1 VITTWLRRPLVSAA
15 LALFALAALS
25 AVLAYLFRDNL
36 SRYTMKPSREFDAAN
51 APAAPDYRADTAWA
65 RLPSGPQKAAD
76 VFFVY
81 PIVYFGGNR
90 WNARI
95 DDPED
100 IQRLETEVLPL
111 YAGPFADTA
120 NLFVPRYRQANAY
133 AFMTSAPSAV
143 SARKL
148 AYDDVAAAFT
158 EFLDRR
164 NGGRPFAIVGHGQGA
179 LHAVRLLHEFVARD
193 EAVRARF
200 VTAYL
205 SEIAVP
211 SDLFQS
217 YLSPLAPCAE
227 GFQLGCVNVWH
238 STTQGARSDLPQ
250 TNAPVWNEAGGF
262 ESTRGRPLACVNPL
276 TWTLDGRAADETM
289 NQGSARLTSGSKRD
303 VSITPGVTG
312 ADCWNGL
319 LWVGAQPAPLYGFAG
334 PRYRDLFPA
343 TENLF
348 FENVRQNFVLR
359 LEALRQATA
368 PPSADGTAQQS
379 PE

>member
-1 VITTWLRRPLVSAA
+1 LVSAA

-51 APAAPDYRADTAWA
+51 APAAPDYDNDAAWA
-65 RLPSGPQKAAD
+65 RLPSGPQKGAD

-100 IQRLETEVLPL
+100 IERLETEVLPL

-133 AFMTSAPSAV
+133 AFMTGAPSAV
-143 SARKL
+143 NARKL
-148 AYDDVAAAFT
+148 AYDDVAAAFKT
-158 EFLDRR
+158 FLERR
-164 NGGRPFAIVGHGQGA
+164 NGDRPFAIAATGQGA
-179 LHAVRLLHEFVARD
+179 LHAIRLLREFVAKD
-193 EAVRARF
+193 DKVRARF
-200 VTAYL
+200 ITAYL
-205 SEIAVP
+205 SEVAAP
-211 SDLFQS
+211 ADLFQD
-217 YLSPLAPCAE
+217 YLAPLPLCAE

-238 STTQGARSDLPQ
+238 TSAQGARSDLPQ
-250 TNAPVWNEAGGF
+250 NIAPVWTETGDF

-289 NQGSARLTSGSKRD
+289 NQGAARLSGGSKHG
-303 VSITPGVTG
+303 VAVTPGVTG

-319 LWVGAQPAPLYGFAG
+319 LFVNAQPAPLYGFAG

-348 FENVRQNFVLR
+348 YENIRQNFVLR
-359 LEALRQATA
+359 LEALRQASA
-368 PPSADGTAQQS
+368 PPAIDGQD
-379 PE
+379 PEP

>member
-1 VITTWLRRPLVSAA
+1 MITTWLKRPLVLAA
-15 LALFALAALS
+15 LALFTLAALS
-25 AVLAYLFRDNL
+25 ATLAFLFRDNL
-36 SRYTMKPSREFDAAN
+36 SRYTMKPSREFDAAA
-51 APAAPDYRADTAWA
+51 APAAPDFRDDAAWA
-65 RLPSGPQKAAD
+65 RLPSGPAKAAD

-100 IQRLETEVLPL
+100 RERLETEILPL
-111 YAGPFADTA
+111 YAGPFADTG

-133 AFMTSAPSAV
+133 AFMTSAASAQN
-143 SARKL
+143 ARQL
-148 AYDDVAAAFT
+148 AYGDVASAFKDFI
-158 EFLDRR
+158 ENR
-164 NGGRPFAIVGHGQGA
+164 NGGRPFAIVAHGQGA
-179 LHAVRLLHEFVARD
+179 LHAVRLLREFVAKD
-193 EAVRARF
+193 EGLRARF

-211 SDLFQS
+211 SDLFQG
-217 YLSPLAPCAE
+217 YLAPLKACE
-227 GFQLGCVNVWH
+227 DGYQLGCVNAWH
-238 STTQGARSDLPQ
+238 TTAQGARSDLPR
-250 TNAPVWNEAGGF
+250 TSAPVWNEKAGF
-262 ESTRGRPLACVNPL
+262 DSTRGRPLACINPL

-289 NQGSARLTSGSKRD
+289 NQGAARLSAGTKLG
-303 VSITPGVTG
+303 VAVTPGGTG

-319 LWVGAQPAPLYGFAG
+319 LWVQEQPAPLYSFAG

-348 FENVRQNFVLR
+348 FENIRQNFVLR
-359 LEALRQATA
+359 LEAFRQGSA
-368 PPSADGTAQQS
+368 PPPEDGTSQQT

>member
-1 VITTWLRRPLVSAA
+1 LVLSA
-15 LALFALAALS
+15 LALFALAAFS
-25 AVLAYLFRDNL
+25 AVLAFLFRDNL
-36 SRYTMKPSREFDAAN
+36 SRYSMKPSREFDQAS
-51 APAAPDYRADTAWA
+51 APPAPNYRDDAAWA
-65 RLPSGPQKAAD
+65 RLPSGPHKAAD

-100 IQRLETEVLPL
+100 RARLETEILPL
-111 YAGPFADTA
+111 YAGPFADTG

-133 AFMTSAPSAV
+133 AFMTSAMSAQN
-143 SARKL
+143 ARRL
-148 AYDDVAAAFT
+148 AYEDVAAAFKD
-158 EFLDRR
+158 FLENR
-164 NGGRPFAIVGHGQGA
+164 NGGRPFAIVAHGQGA
-179 LHAVRLLHEFVARD
+179 LHAVRLLREFVAND

-211 SDLFQS
+211 ADLFDGYLKPLRPCGDS
-217 YLSPLAPCAE
+217 YD
-227 GFQLGCVNVWH
+227 LGCVNAWH
-238 STTQGARSDLPQ
+238 TTAQGARSDLPQ
-250 TNAPVWNEAGGF
+250 NSAPVWNEAGGF
-262 ESTRGRPLACVNPL
+262 DSTRGRALACTNPL
-276 TWTLDGRAADETM
+276 TWTAEGRAADETM
-289 NQGSARLTSGSKRD
+289 NQGAARLSPGSKSG
-303 VSITPGVTG
+303 VALTPGETG

-319 LWVGAQPAPLYGFAG
+319 LWVNAQPAPLYSFAG

-359 LEALRQATA
+359 LEAMRQAAA
-368 PPSADGTAQQS
+368 PPPEDGTAQQS
-379 PE
+379 PDPPG